1 MNQNQLGKSSKPNRG
16 KSTDGLANGRGSRHP
31 EQPQVED
38 ALHFMEDIIRCSS
51 SAIAACDLEGN
62 MTYGNPAFHHM
73 WGFDDPKEPLGK
85 PFWQFWLVED
95 RLDEI
100 MQALRGDGLWFA
112 KIKARRKN
120 EAIFDVQVS
129 ASLVYDRNGD
139 PVALSS
145 TSIDITEQRRMENFL
160 IENEQRL
167 RLAINTAG
175 LAIWD
180 WNISKNT
187 VVWDNPWQY
196 LIDGPLQKENAIEWW
211 AERIHPDDRDHV
223 FSIFNKAL
231 TAGDES
237 LVMEYRL
244 QCTDGTWSNVYDRS
258 HIFRDE
264 SGQAY
269 RVIGALMDV
278 TNLRRTEEK
287 LRQSEVRFRMLAN
300 SMPQLVWT
308 ADPKGKVDYF
318 NERYKEYQGIERMPN
333 GSFKWSPALYE
344 EDKAPTVA
352 AWNQAIQMGKIY
364 HSEHRVLHEDG
375 SYRWHLSRAIPFH
388 DPQGKLIKWFGTS
401 TDIEDLRQV
410 ELRLRQ
416 LNENLEKIVA
426 ERTELAESRAR
437 QLQNLAV
444 QLIEAEENERQRI
457 AQLLH
462 NDMQQLLASAKL
474 QLENACV
481 NLPGNPLLEKVQD
494 ILKESIVKSR
504 RLSHELS
511 PVVLHHSGLVAGL
524 EWLFIQMSKQFGLT
538 VHFENQT
545 KERFDNTALNIFLF
559 RSVQE
564 LLFNI
569 VKYADVKNA
578 WVNISISEKNLIIN
592 VTDKGKGFSPDVIH
606 GSDKRTGLGL
616 LTITERANHIGGSL
630 TIESA
635 PGCGSRFM
643 LTVPI
648 TAEQTENPQKLL
660 PPSSQLSPVTTG
672 LKTTFR
678 KSDIR
683 VLFVD
688 DHKVMRQGVIQLI
701 TSQPDIHVVGE
712 ATNGRE
718 AIEQVRMSQP
728 DIVVMDISM
737 PGMDGIE
744 ATRHIKT
751 EFPEMRV
758 IGLSMYDDEHIKQTI
773 CQAGADMLISK
784 TSSSAELLNA
794 IYKVNKKKRD
804 L

>member
-1 MNQNQLGKSSKPNRG
+1 MNQDQSDESPKPNQR
-16 KSTDGLANGRGSRHP
+16 KSDGRLTNGRGSRHP
-31 EQPQVED
+31 EQQQVED
-38 ALHFMEDIIRCSS
+38 ALLFMEDIIRCSS

-62 MTYGNPAFHHM
+62 MTYGNPVFHQM
-73 WGFDDPKEPLGK
+73 WGFDNPKEHLGK

-100 MQALRGDGLWFA
+100 MQALRGDGSWFD
-112 KIKARRKN
+112 KIKARRKDGT
-120 EAIFDVQVS
+120 IFDVQVS
-129 ASLVYDRNGD
+129 ASMVYDRKGD
-139 PVALSS
+139 PVALTS
-145 TSIDITEQRRMENFL
+145 TSIDITEQKRMENSL
-160 IENEQRL
+160 IESEQRL

-180 WNISKNT
+180 WDISKNA
-187 VVWDNPWQY
+187 VFWDNPWQN
-196 LIDGPLQKENAIEWW
+196 LIDGPLQRENAYEWW
-211 AERIHPDDRDHV
+211 AERIHPDDRDDV

-231 TAGDES
+231 TDRDES
-237 LVMEYRL
+237 LVMEYRF
-244 QCTDGTWSNVYDRS
+244 QCTDGTWSNVYNRS
-258 HIFRDE
+258 QIFRNE

-269 RVIGALMDV
+269 RIIGALMDV
-278 TNLRRTEEK
+278 TNLYRAEEK

-308 ADPKGKVDYF
+308 ADPDGKVDYF

-333 GSFKWSPALYE
+333 GSFQWSPALHE

-352 AWNQAIQMGKIY
+352 AWNQAIQMGKTY

-388 DPQGKLIKWFGTS
+388 DHQGKLIKWFGTS

-426 ERTELAESRAR
+426 ERTELAESRTR

-462 NDMQQLLASAKL
+462 DDMQQLLASAKL

-481 NLPGNPLLEKVQD
+481 NLPENPLLEKVQD

-511 PVVLHHSGLVAGL
+511 PAVLHHSGLVAGL

-538 VHFENQT
+538 VHFENQVT
-545 KERFDNTALNIFLF
+545 ERFDNTPLNIFLF
-559 RSVQE
+559 RSLQE

-569 VKYADVKNA
+569 VKYADVKSA
-578 WVNISISEKNLIIN
+578 RVDLSQSENNLILS
-592 VTDKGKGFSPDVIH
+592 VSDKGKGFSPDVIH
-606 GSDKRTGLGL
+606 GSGKRSGLGL
-616 LTITERANHIGGSL
+616 LTITERANRMRGSL

-635 PGCGSRFM
+635 PGCGSRII

-648 TAEQTENPQKLL
+648 TAEQTDDQKKLL
-660 PPSSQLSPVTTG
+660 PPSPQLSPVTTG

-688 DHKVMRQGVIQLI
+688 DHKVMRQGLIQLI
-701 TSQPDIHVVGE
+701 TSQPDIYVVGE
-712 ATNGRE
+712 ATNGRD
-718 AIEQVRMSQP
+718 AIEQVRTSQP

-737 PGMDGIE
+737 PEMDGIE

-751 EFPEMRV
+751 EFPEVRV
-758 IGLSMYDDEHIKQTI
+758 IGLSMYDDEHIEQTM
-773 CQAGADMLISK
+773 CQAGAEMLISK
-784 TSSSAELLNA
+784 TVSSAEFLKA
-794 IYKVNKKKRD
+794 IYKVTKKKRD
-804 L
+804 P